1 MKRKSILTIKALALA
16 AALLVLIWLG
26 FNHGTVPTDSP
37 DKGTTQQVSKVGRA
51 EGSGKKKRWE
61 PSPEETEAWQS
72 TEAVLYGKI
81 IDLDGIPV
89 SQAEVECSI
98 RHYPGAQNENERKFI
113 LRPEADGTFYTKQQR
128 APVMEVSVSA
138 VGYYPTEKSR
148 KSFDFSNP
156 PRSMPDEILR
166 KIAPKDVTTKEK
178 PTLFIL
184 RKMKSREPL
193 VARDLLKVLT
203 SSQTYLVGL
212 NSEHSIRFD
221 YWFDPTATGTNHY
234 GQPTNAWG
242 IEIFVDGGGIK
253 QTEKAVAEAPES
265 FIAPSDGYSPSLRF
279 AFDGSVAT
287 YKRLLKASF
296 FVMFNDGKYAR
307 LETTFDSDTKRPTAD
322 IDSWFNPSGS
332 RSTEF
337 DPALQIEVPP
347 AQR

>member
-1 MKRKSILTIKALALA
+1 MKRKSTLIITALAFA
-16 AALLVLIWLG
+16 AALLILMWWG
-26 FNHGTVPTDSP
+26 FNPGTRSTDSP
-37 DKGTTQQVSKVGRA
+37 KKGTTQQVSKVGRT

-61 PSPEETEAWQS
+61 PSPEEIEEWQS

-89 SQAEVECSI
+89 SQAEVVCSI
-98 RHYPGAQNENERKFI
+98 SYYPGAENENARKFI

-128 APVMEVSVSA
+128 APVMGVSVSA

-148 KSFDFSNP
+148 KSFEFSDP

-166 KIAPKDVTTKEK
+166 NRIPKDVTTKER
-178 PTLFIL
+178 PALFVL

-193 VARDLLKVLT
+193 VARDILKLLT
-203 SSQTYLVGL
+203 SSQTYLVGIS
-212 NSEHSIRFD
+212 SEHSIRID
-221 YWFDPTATGTNHY
+221 YWFDPTVTGTNQY
-234 GQPTNAWG
+234 GQSTNAWG

-279 AFDGSVAT
+279 AFDGAAAN

-296 FVMFNDGKYAR
+296 FVRFKDGKYAR
-307 LETTFDSDTKRPTAD
+307 METTFDSDTKRPTAD

-337 DPALQIEVPP
+337 DPAIQIEVPP